1 MKVGEEARGGRACW
15 GSEKRVW
22 WRNVGSREVERGS
35 GGDGGS
41 EGRGRAG
48 RDGGV
53 EDAPGQDTDDPS
65 GRPGSVAKIPLWCCH
80 CWPATC
86 LPGLCLAV
94 MGAAEAARLLRPP
107 GWHCLALPAFP
118 KAPGPAVPGAVAS
131 PGRAGGSGW
140 RERVPGPGGVRAGA
154 GGPGHGGPRLPGVP
168 ALGGAPATE
177 GGPRAQLEALLAP
190 TRTAITRVYLSK

>member
-1 MKVGEEARGGRACW
+1 MGA
-15 GSEKRVW
+15 
-22 WRNVGSREVERGS
+22 REVERGS

-53 EDAPGQDTDDPS
+53 EDAPGQDTDDLS

-94 MGAAEAARLLRPP
+94 MVAAEAPRLLRPP

-118 KAPGPAVPGAVAS
+118 KPPGPAVPGAVAS

-140 RERVPGPGGVRAGA
+140 RERVPGPGGGRAGT